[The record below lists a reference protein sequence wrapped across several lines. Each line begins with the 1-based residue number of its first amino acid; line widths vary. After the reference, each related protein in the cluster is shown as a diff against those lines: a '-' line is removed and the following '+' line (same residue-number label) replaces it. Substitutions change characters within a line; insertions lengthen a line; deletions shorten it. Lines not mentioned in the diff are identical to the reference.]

1 MLISKEILAVK
12 YYFFLF
18 CALCNWGY
26 DKNFQLTCAQEMGNT
41 NFITRGLEDALIV
54 FVTDVYHIAHIS

>member
-1 MLISKEILAVK
+1 M
-12 YYFFLF
+12 FFLF

-26 DKNFQLTCAQEMGNT
+26 DKKNFQLTCAQEMGNT